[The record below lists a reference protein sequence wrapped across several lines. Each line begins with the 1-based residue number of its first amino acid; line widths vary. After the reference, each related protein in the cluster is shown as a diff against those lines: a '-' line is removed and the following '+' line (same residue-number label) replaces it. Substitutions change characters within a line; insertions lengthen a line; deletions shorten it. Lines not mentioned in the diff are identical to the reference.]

1 MDTDTQ
7 HEAFHDEK
15 NPPFKDEL
23 TVVWASEK
31 AAILDQQF
39 ALLERI
45 QRLET
50 LVSAIQAALAAKSA
64 KASPGAGIGQAVPK
78 RKE

>member
-15 NPPFKDEL
+15 NPPFKGEL
-23 TVVWASEK
+23 TVIWATEK
-31 AAILDQQF
+31 AEILNQQF

-50 LVSAIQAALAAKSA
+50 AFTTIVAALAAKS
-64 KASPGAGIGQAVPK
+64 ASPGAGIGQAVPK